1 MTDDNSNNDW
11 LEVVRRKAATASKQ
25 PPAGSWEALSARMAA
40 AQPQQPVASEA
51 TPRRRGGVRWLWV
64 ASAAAVAAIV
74 ATVCVGLLQSPGV
87 STLPAAVPVPSMA
100 AAATPKA
107 QPAEALLAQQSRAE
121 GRRVARRHH
130 RRHSAVADTAESMA
144 DSVNMGALYASS
156 ADGPGRPNRPMGQAD
171 GEEAP
176 SSSLNPWQNYSDHE
190 YDAYKQI
197 EENAR
202 LLSDSGTL
210 PGQLQRRGERLW
222 SVDVNVAGLS
232 VASRHTVASGV
243 AYSHKMPLRVGIGV
257 GRDLLAGRLT
267 VSAGVA
273 YTLLRTEADGAK
285 CRMQLLSVP
294 VGVRWNAYRRGRLK
308 LYAGAEA
315 AALLPL
321 DAKRDGA
328 SADKGAVEWSASAL
342 GGVQCQLAP
351 AVGVY
356 AEPRL
361 VWNIK
366 GTPMPTVRTAADVD
380 FDLQLGVRIGF

>member
-40 AQPQQPVASEA
+40 AKPQQQAVAPA
-51 TPRRRGGVRWLWV
+51 TAPRRRGGLRWLWV
-64 ASAAAVAAIV
+64 ASAAAVVAIV
-74 ATVCVGLLQSPGV
+74 AAVCVRLLSSPGV
-87 STLPAAVPVPSMA
+87 STLPASVPVPGMA
-100 AAATPKA
+100 AAASPKP
-107 QPAEALLAQQSRAE
+107 QSEALLVQARAE
-121 GRRVARRHH
+121 GRRMARRH
-130 RRHSAVADTAESMA
+130 RLRHAVVADSAEWPA

-156 ADGPGRPNRPMGQAD
+156 EGGPGRPNRPMGQAD

-190 YDAYKQI
+190 YDAYRQM

-202 LLSDSGTL
+202 RLSDSGTL
-210 PGQLQRRGERLW
+210 PGQLQRQGGRLW
-222 SVDVNVAGLS
+222 SIDVNVAGLS
-232 VASRHTVASGV
+232 VAPRHTEASGV
-243 AYSHKMPLRVGIGV
+243 AYSHNMPLRVGVGV

-285 CRMQLLSVP
+285 CRMHLLSVP
-294 VGVRWNAYRRGRLK
+294 VGARWNAYRRGRLK

-315 AALLPL
+315 AAMLPL
-321 DAKRDGA
+321 EAKRGGE
-328 SADKGAVEWSASAL
+328 SADKGKVEWSASAL
-342 GGVQCQLAP
+342 GGVQCQLSG

-361 VWNIK
+361 VWNIS

>member
-40 AQPQQPVASEA
+40 AQPQQAV
-51 TPRRRGGVRWLWV
+51 PRRRGAVRWLWA
-64 ASAAAVAAIV
+64 ASAAAVVAIV
-74 ATVCVGLLQSPGV
+74 AAVCVRLLLAPGV
-87 STLPAAVPVPSMA
+87 STLPASVPVPGMA
-100 AAATPKA
+100 AAAAPKA
-107 QPAEALLAQQSRAE
+107 QPQAMLAQARAEAGRA
-121 GRRVARRHH
+121 ARRHH
-130 RRHSAVADTAESMA
+130 HRHTAVADTAEWQA

-156 ADGPGRPNRPMGQAD
+156 DGGPGRPNRPMGQAD

-190 YDAYKQI
+190 YNAYRQM

-202 LLSDSGTL
+202 RLSDSGTL
-210 PGQLQRRGERLW
+210 PGQLRRHDARLW
-222 SVDVNVAGLS
+222 SLDVNVAGLS
-232 VASRHTVASGV
+232 VAPRHTVASGV
-243 AYSHKMPLRVGIGV
+243 AYSHKMPLRVGVGV

-273 YTLLRTEADGAK
+273 YTLLRTEAEGVNS
-285 CRMQLLSVP
+285 RMQLLAVP
-294 VGVRWNAYRRGRLK
+294 VGARWNAYRRGRLK

-315 AALLPL
+315 SALVPL
-321 DAKRDGA
+321 EAKRGGV
-328 SADKGAVEWSASAL
+328 STDKGKVEWSASAL
-342 GGVQCQLAP
+342 GGAQCQITP

-361 VWNIK
+361 VWNIT

-380 FDLQLGVRIGF
+380 FDLQLGVRVGF